1 MKKINSTYVDS
12 LISKV
17 LNETLEEKADK
28 LVSKL
33 KGDLKELGG
42 MDDSHPTFGKLNFA
56 NMTDEEIEDLMKK
69 TLPSGFDK
77 EKDEEE
83 TEEMTEGM
91 DGECSECGG
100 MMREGE
106 CSECGYNNESIY
118 HRSEDDLPPTIED
131 VEEDIYD
138 VSKGFPKTKS
148 GKPAT
153 QEFDYVGEEMS
164 EESEEDMENDEFCKY
179 QLDNFGPDDE
189 RFKEKCKTMSESLK
203 GGQKKLDKN
212 KNGKI
217 DAEDFKLL
225 RKNKKKGGETDEQWQ
240 ALAADMAVAA
250 APAVA
255 TWALDKAF
263 GESNESKK
271 KFPDLS
277 GDGKVT
283 RKDVLLGRGVKLKD
297 KGKGKV
303 SESLTMTEDE
313 LVDLIEKIIK
323 EQKAGLKTIG
333 KPKGLT
339 KYEQVHKADG
349 KENQEYLKSV
359 AKKMKEYLK
368 DGSKGEYET
377 NPKHFPKGNGEL
389 GEMKK
394 KAYKASDAVKDYVD
408 NFTAAGLENLNY
420 DEIEPNED
428 WVSDNVKGSSRT
440 GNNQKW
446 GNAVETDVN
455 KKRDEIR
462 KKNLLGQIKKK
473 AYNKATQPISRDKA
487 GENEGDKIMAKL
499 ESVEPKTEKKLNEE
513 FNKMKHLITYNQKT
527 Q

>member
-33 KGDLKELGG
+33 KGDIKELGG

-69 TLPSGFDK
+69 TLPLGFDK

-131 VEEDIYD
+131 VEEDIYN

-225 RKNKKKGGETDEQWQ
+225 RKSKKTETDEEVEEGNAFTG
-240 ALAADMAVAA
+240 ALA
-250 APAVA
+250 
-255 TWALDKAF
+255 KAKEE
-263 GESNESKK
+263 GENSFEI
-271 KFPDLS
+271 
-277 GDGKVT
+277 DGKKYHVKEGK
-283 RKDVLLGRGVKLKD
+283 RKS
-297 KGKGKV
+297 KV